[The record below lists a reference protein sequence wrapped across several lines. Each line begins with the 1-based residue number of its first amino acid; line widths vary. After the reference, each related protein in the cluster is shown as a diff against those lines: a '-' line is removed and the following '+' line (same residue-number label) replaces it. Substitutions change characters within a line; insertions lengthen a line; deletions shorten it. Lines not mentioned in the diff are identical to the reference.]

1 MPFISCKYYIICIH
15 IFLFNIEKRGKTL
28 HLLKASSKK
37 ISPKKRRKIIPLL
50 GTIKDFHKAAIE
62 TNASNVN
69 AGGPQD
75 ENYTI
80 LNKSDVNNDEES
92 ME

>member
-1 MPFISCKYYIICIH
+1 M
-15 IFLFNIEKRGKTL
+15 
-28 HLLKASSKK
+28 LKASSKK